1 MDNERSSRNAAIQ
14 QETRAERLRMLELGQ
29 KDNVLAALL
38 QNEVI
43 RPNLQH
49 ILQGFYSSL
58 LSYPLFNEIIG
69 RGFEL
74 SHLKLV
80 QTKYLLSLGV
90 NFSEAHYFEDR
101 SRIGQV
107 HVRVGVPLY
116 IYLFAYRK
124 LQQLLIDAIPRE
136 SLEASAFDELVAF
149 ILKITALDISLAAET
164 YHMSRVR
171 DLQNNLDELHYRH
184 NLLEHEAGLDHLTGL
199 ANRQRIMTL
208 LSNSFSTRQRDNIPL
223 SVIMADLDLFKWVN
237 DTYGHQVGD
246 QVLQAIAAR
255 IESAVREKDV
265 IGRYGGEEFIVVLA
279 NKTLEQASQIAE
291 RIRAQVGDTPI
302 KTRNI
307 VIQMTI
313 SLGVAEARDSDSVEK
328 LISRADAA
336 LYRAKKNGRNTIMR
350 ERKRRIKT
358 MSQRN
363 NTIFKDTET
372 DLSQP
377 DNALPPY

>member
-1 MDNERSSRNAAIQ
+1 MDNERSSRNAEIQ

-49 ILQGFYSSL
+49 ILEGFYSSL
-58 LSYPLFNEIIG
+58 LSYPLFNEIIA

-90 NFSEAHYFEDR
+90 NFSESHYFEDR
-101 SRIGQV
+101 SRIGQA
-107 HVRVGVPLY
+107 HVRVGVPLH

-208 LSNSFSTRQRDNIPL
+208 LSNSFSTRQRNNIPL

-246 QVLQAIAAR
+246 QVLQTIAAR

-265 IGRYGGEEFIVVLA
+265 VGRYGGEEFIVVLA

-291 RIRAQVGDTPI
+291 RIRTQIGDTPI
-302 KTRNI
+302 KTRNT

-313 SLGVAEARDSDSVEK
+313 SLGIAEARHSDSVEK
-328 LISRADAA
+328 LISRADTA
-336 LYRAKKNGRNTIMR
+336 LYQAKKNGRNTVVTEHKKKNHGKCTGGR
-350 ERKRRIKT
+350 QHRI
-358 MSQRN
+358 
-363 NTIFKDTET
+363 
-372 DLSQP
+372 
-377 DNALPPY
+377 